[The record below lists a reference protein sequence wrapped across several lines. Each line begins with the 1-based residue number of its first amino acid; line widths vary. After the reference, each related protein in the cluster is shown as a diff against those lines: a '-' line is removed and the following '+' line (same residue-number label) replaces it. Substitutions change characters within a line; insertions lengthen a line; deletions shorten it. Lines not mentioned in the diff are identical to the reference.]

1 VIAFERHRRTAVNG
15 RLELVFALRGADSSL
30 AHAYVSAPL
39 KIVRP
44 FPLAGGGL
52 LVQILTLG
60 PGLCAGDDCRIDVTV
75 ERGAR
80 AVVIMQAASRILG
93 MAEGTQATQ
102 SVNLVVAPGGQLEY
116 YPGLTIPFA
125 DSCFQQRVKIAADPQ
140 SRLGI
145 VECWA
150 TGRRTRGEYLRFRRL
165 SSRTV
170 VTIDGQPVFADALEI
185 DANSNL
191 AAGSGIL
198 EGHEY
203 VASGFWHGVPPD
215 SSIAV
220 AGTDALVAFGR
231 TTSPEQVF
239 LRALAHDGFAMSS
252 LVQSAVDII
261 ARAWGSEPIPI
272 RRFVS

>member
-1 VIAFERHRRTAVNG
+1 
-15 RLELVFALRGADSSL
+15 
-30 AHAYVSAPL
+30 
-39 KIVRP
+39 
-44 FPLAGGGL
+44 
-52 LVQILTLG
+52 
-60 PGLCAGDDCRIDVTV
+60 
-75 ERGAR
+75 
-80 AVVIMQAASRILG
+80 
-93 MAEGTQATQ
+93 
-102 SVNLVVAPGGQLEY
+102 
-116 YPGLTIPFA
+116 
-125 DSCFQQRVKIAADPQ
+125 
-140 SRLGI
+140 
-145 VECWA
+145 
-150 TGRRTRGEYLRFRRL
+150 
-165 SSRTV
+165 
-170 VTIDGQPVFADALEI
+170 VFADALEI

-261 ARAWGSEPIPI
+261 ARAWRSEPIPI